1 MNREISYEQAI
12 SELEQIVE
20 KLNSGC
26 VALDEMVTLYEQG
39 VELADYCKE
48 LLVRYEGRMD
58 KAIRRDGSADQGEIF

>member
-1 MNREISYEQAI
+1 MNREISYEQAV

-26 VALDEMVTLYEQG
+26 VALDEMVTLYEKG

-48 LLVRYEGRMD
+48 LLGRYEGRMD
-58 KAIRRDGSADQGEIF
+58 KAVRHSAEAHQEELF